1 VLWQLGVYAGG
12 CSVRLGVYGCGN
24 LFVKETKVKRSGRE
38 YRYLQL
44 VEGYRD
50 ENGKVRHRVVANLGR
65 ADALKDSG
73 QLEAL
78 AGSFAR
84 LDPPLAGIRRSV
96 GPLLLVEHF
105 LRELDVAGTVDRAL
119 PRSARS
125 VLSVGEVV
133 CALVASRLCSPSPLY
148 DVAGWA
154 SGAAVHELLG
164 IPAALLN
171 DDRLGRAL
179 ETFAVYAE
187 DLRSQVAANA
197 IERFG
202 VSAGRLHVDLTTVR
216 VAGAYEDS
224 ALVAKGWGS
233 DRRVA
238 RQVRTL
244 QAATP
249 DGTVLYSRPDPGN
262 ASELTL
268 VGAALERLLAL
279 SGPGLLIVCDSAMGQ
294 PKTLREIDHAG
305 VRFIVPLRASTG
317 FRERFVADVGHQG
330 LRAVRYLAKREA
342 GLPPRERTRYK
353 GAIRDWELTDPKTT
367 NPLMLRVAY
376 IHSSEEATQVAQAR
390 ERALQ
395 KAEDALGRVRN
406 GLGGRYYKTRRQIE
420 RRIGVILATNVTG
433 LIDAKVTTRK
443 GRLTLTWQRN
453 HEAIAATASFD
464 GIYAL
469 ATNLPSHPTAG
480 QILRLYKDQQIVERR
495 HRDVKQTLKVR
506 PIFLHNDDRVYALI
520 SIVGIALLIFGL
532 IEAQV
537 RATLGEGQQLP
548 GLLPEGRS
556 ARPTGRN
563 ILAAFQGLGLTY
575 TQHGIQLDQ
584 LTDTQ
589 HHILQLLQIQPPWPT
604 PSDHALTN
612 RGKWG

>member
-1 VLWQLGVYAGG
+1 M
-12 CSVRLGVYGCGN
+12 
-24 LFVKETKVKRSGRE
+24 FVKETRVKRSGRE
-38 YRYLQL
+38 YSYLQL

-65 ADALKDSG
+65 KDALKDSG

-84 LDPPLAGIRRSV
+84 LDPPMAGTRRSV

-105 LRELDVAGTVDRAL
+105 LRELGVKDTVDGAL

-133 CALVASRLCSPSPLY
+133 CALIASRLCSPSPLY

-164 IPAALLN
+164 IPPTLLN

-187 DLRSQVAANA
+187 HLRSRVAAGA

-202 VSAGRLHVDLTTVR
+202 VGAGRLHVDLTTVR

-224 ALVAKGWGS
+224 ALVAKGWGA

-244 QAATP
+244 QACTS

-268 VGAALERLLAL
+268 VGASLERLLEL
-279 SGPGLLIVCDSAMGQ
+279 SGPGLLIVCDSAIGQ
-294 PKTLREIDHAG
+294 PKTLREIDQAG
-305 VRFIVPLRASTG
+305 VRFVVPLRASAG
-317 FRERFVADVGHQG
+317 FRERFSADVGHHG
-330 LRAVRYLAKREA
+330 LRAVRYIPDREA
-342 GLPPRERTRYK
+342 KLPAARRTQFK
-353 GAIRDWELTDPKTT
+353 GALRDWEITDGDAPTLK
-367 NPLMLRVAY
+367 LRVAY
-376 IHSSEEATQVAQAR
+376 IHSSEEATQVADAR
-390 ERALQ
+390 ERALVQ
-395 KAEDALGRVRN
+395 AEDALTRMRN
-406 GLGGRYYKTRRQIE
+406 GLGGRYYKTRRQVE
-420 RRIGVILATNVTG
+420 HRIGVILAANVAG
-433 LIDAKVTTRK
+433 LIDVNISTRNAK
-443 GRLTLTWQRN
+443 LTLTWQRN
-453 HEAIAATASFD
+453 QDAIDTAASFD

-469 ATNLPSHPTAG
+469 ATNLPGRISAS

-495 HRDVKQTLKVR
+495 HRDMKETLKVR

-520 SIVGIALLIFGL
+520 SIVGISLLIFGL
-532 IEAQV
+532 IEAQT
-537 RATLGEGQQLP
+537 RAALGEDQQLP
-548 GLLPEGRS
+548 GLLPEGRA

-563 ILAAFQGLGLTY
+563 ILTAFQGLSLTY

-589 HHILQLLQIQPPWPT
+589 QHILDLLQIQPPWPQ
-604 PSDHALTN
+604 SDLALAN
-612 RGKWG
+612 RGKRG

>member
-1 VLWQLGVYAGG
+1 M
-12 CSVRLGVYGCGN
+12 
-24 LFVKETKVKRSGRE
+24 FVKETKVKRSGRE
-38 YRYLQL
+38 YSYLQL

-65 ADALKDSG
+65 KDALKDSG

-84 LDPPLAGIRRSV
+84 LDPPMAGTRRSV
-96 GPLLLVEHF
+96 GPLLVVEHF
-105 LRELDVAGTVDRAL
+105 IRELAVKDTVDGAL

-125 VLSVGEVV
+125 ILSVGEVV
-133 CALVASRLCSPSPLY
+133 CALIASRLCSPSPLY

-164 IPAALLN
+164 IPPALLN

-187 DLRSQVAANA
+187 DLRSRVAAGA

-202 VSAGRLHVDLTTVR
+202 VTAGRLHVDLTTVA
-216 VAGAYEDS
+216 VSGAYEHS
-224 ALVAKGWGS
+224 ALVAKGWAS

-244 QAATP
+244 QASTP

-262 ASELTL
+262 AAELTL
-268 VGAALERLLAL
+268 VGASLERLLAI
-279 SGPGLLIVCDSAMGQ
+279 SGQGLLIVCDSAMGQ
-294 PKTLREIDHAG
+294 PKTMREIDQAG
-305 VRFIVPLRASTG
+305 VRFVVPLRASAG
-317 FRERFVADVGHQG
+317 FRERFLADVGHAA
-330 LRAVRYLAKREA
+330 LRPVRYVPEREQK
-342 GLPPRERTRYK
+342 LPAERRTVFK
-353 GAIRDWELTDPKTT
+353 GALRGWDIPATDKHPS
-367 NPLMLRVAY
+367 LRLRVAY
-376 IHSSEEATQVAQAR
+376 IHSSEEAAQVADAR

-395 KAEDALGRVRN
+395 KAENALTRMRN
-406 GLGGRYYKTRRQIE
+406 GLGGRFYKTREQVE
-420 RRIGVILATNVTG
+420 RRVGQVLEVNITG
-433 LIDAKVTTRK
+433 LIDVTVSTRK
-443 GRLTLTWQRN
+443 GKLTVTWQRDQN
-453 HEAIAATASFD
+453 AIATAASFD

-469 ATNLPSHPTAG
+469 ATNLPGPITAG
-480 QILRLYKDQQIVERR
+480 KVLRLYKDQQIVERR
-495 HRDVKQTLKVR
+495 HRDMKQTLKVR
-506 PIFLHNDDRVYALI
+506 PIFLHNDDRVYALL
-520 SIVGIALLIFGL
+520 SIVGISLLVFGL
-532 IEAQV
+532 IEART
-537 RATLGEGQQLP
+537 RAALGPDQQLP
-548 GLLPEGRS
+548 GLLPEGRA

-575 TQHGIQLDQ
+575 THTGIQLDP

-589 HHILQLLQIQPPWPT
+589 QHILDLLQIQPPWPT
-604 PSDHALTN
+604 HPDLALTN

>member
-1 VLWQLGVYAGG
+1 M
-12 CSVRLGVYGCGN
+12 
-24 LFVKETKVKRSGRE
+24 FVKETKVKRAGRE
-38 YRYLQL
+38 YSYLQL

-65 ADALKDSG
+65 KDALKDSG

-84 LDPPLAGIRRSV
+84 LDPPLAGTRRSV

-105 LRELDVAGTVDRAL
+105 LRELAVKDTVDAVL

-125 VLSVGEVV
+125 ILSVGEVV
-133 CALVASRLCSPSPLY
+133 CALIASRLCSPSPLY

-164 IPAALLN
+164 IAPALLN

-179 ETFAVYAE
+179 ETFAVYSE
-187 DLRSQVAANA
+187 HLRSQVAARA

-216 VAGAYEDS
+216 VTGAYEDS
-224 ALVAKGWGS
+224 ALIAKGWGA

-244 QAATP
+244 QACTA

-262 ASELTL
+262 AAELTL
-268 VGAALERLLAL
+268 VGASLERLLAL

-294 PKTLREIDHAG
+294 PKTLREIDQAG
-305 VRFIVPLRASTG
+305 VRFIAPLRASAG
-317 FRERFVADVGHQG
+317 FCERFLADVGHAA
-330 LRAVRYLAKREA
+330 LRPVRYLPEREA
-342 GLPPRERTRYK
+342 KLPAAQRTRFK
-353 GAIRDWELTDPKTT
+353 GALRDWEIPSSA
-367 NPLMLRVAY
+367 NQPPLKLRVAY
-376 IHSSEEATQVAQAR
+376 IHSSEEATQVADAR
-390 ERALQ
+390 QRALT
-395 KAEDALGRVRN
+395 KAEDALARMRN
-406 GLGGRYYKTRRQIE
+406 GLGGRYYKTRRQVE
-420 RRIGVILATNVTG
+420 RRIGVILAANVSG
-433 LIDAKVTTRK
+433 LIDVKVSTRK
-443 GRLTLTWQRN
+443 GKLTLTWQRN
-453 HEAIAATASFD
+453 QDAITAASSFD

-469 ATNLPSHPTAG
+469 ATNIAGRISAG
-480 QILRLYKDQQIVERR
+480 QVLRLYKDQQIVERR
-495 HRDVKQTLKVR
+495 HRDLKQTLKVR

-532 IEAQV
+532 IEAQT
-537 RATLGEGQQLP
+537 RAALGPEQQLP
-548 GLLPEGRS
+548 GLLPEGRA

-575 TQHGIQLDQ
+575 THHGIQLDQ

-589 HHILQLLQIQPPWPT
+589 QHVLDLLKIQTPWPQQ
-604 PSDHALTN
+604 SHLALAS
-612 RGKWG
+612 RGKRG

>member
-1 VLWQLGVYAGG
+1 V
-12 CSVRLGVYGCGN
+12 
-24 LFVKETKVKRSGRE
+24 FVKETKVKRSGRE
-38 YRYLQL
+38 YSYLQL

-65 ADALKDSG
+65 KDALKDSG

-84 LDPPLAGIRRSV
+84 LDPPMAGTRRSV

-105 LRELDVAGTVDRAL
+105 LRELAVRDTVDGAL

-125 VLSVGEVV
+125 ILSVGEVV
-133 CALVASRLCSPSPLY
+133 CALIASRLCSPSPLY

-164 IPAALLN
+164 IPPALLN

-179 ETFAVYAE
+179 ETFAVYSE
-187 DLRSQVAANA
+187 HLRSSVAAGA

-202 VSAGRLHVDLTTVR
+202 VAAGRLHVDLTTIGVT
-216 VAGAYEDS
+216 GAYEHS
-224 ALVAKGWGS
+224 ALVAKGWAS

-244 QAATP
+244 QASTP

-262 ASELTL
+262 AAELTL
-268 VGAALERLLAL
+268 VGACLERLLEI

-294 PKTLREIDHAG
+294 PKTMREIDDAG
-305 VRFIVPLRASTG
+305 VRFIVPLRSSAG
-317 FRERFVADVGHQG
+317 FRERFLADVGHAA
-330 LRAVRYLAKREA
+330 LRPVRYVPEREA
-342 GLPPRERTRYK
+342 KLPTKLRTRFK
-353 GAIRDWELTDPKTT
+353 GALRDWEITAGDRPS
-367 NPLMLRVAY
+367 LMLRVAY
-376 IHSSEEATQVAQAR
+376 IHSSEEANQVADAR
-390 ERALQ
+390 ERALL
-395 KAEDALGRVRN
+395 KAEDALERMRN
-406 GLGGRYYKTRRQIE
+406 GLGGRYYKTQAQVE
-420 RRIGVILATNVTG
+420 RRIGQILGSNITG
-433 LIDAKVTTRK
+433 LIDVTVTTRDGK
-443 GRLTLTWQRN
+443 LTVTWQRN
-453 HEAIAATASFD
+453 QPAINTAAGFD

-469 ATNLPSHPTAG
+469 ATNLPGPVTTG

-495 HRDVKQTLKVR
+495 HRDMKQTLKVR
-506 PIFLHNDDRVYALI
+506 PIFLHNDDRVHALI

-532 IEAQV
+532 IEAQT
-537 RATLGEGQQLP
+537 RAALGPDQQLP
-548 GLLPEGRS
+548 GLLPEGR
-556 ARPTGRN
+556 AAKPTGRN

-575 TQHGIQLDQ
+575 THHGIQLDP

-589 HHILQLLQIQPPWPT
+589 QHILDLLQIQPPWPQQANL
-604 PSDHALTN
+604 ALSN
-612 RGKWG
+612 RGKWA

>member
-1 VLWQLGVYAGG
+1 M
-12 CSVRLGVYGCGN
+12 
-24 LFVKETKVKRSGRE
+24 FVKETKVKRSGRE
-38 YRYLQL
+38 YCYLQL

-50 ENGKVRHRVVANLGR
+50 EHGKVRHRVVANLGR
-65 ADALKDSG
+65 KDALKDSG

-84 LDPPLAGIRRSV
+84 LDPPMAGTRRSV

-105 LRELDVAGTVDRAL
+105 LSELGVQETVDAAL

-133 CALVASRLCSPSPLY
+133 CALIASRLCSPSPLY

-164 IPAALLN
+164 IPPALLN

-179 ETFAVYAE
+179 ETFAVYSE
-187 DLRSQVAANA
+187 HLRSQVAARA

-216 VAGAYEDS
+216 VTGAYENS
-224 ALVAKGWGS
+224 ALIAKGWGA

-244 QAATP
+244 QACTA

-262 ASELTL
+262 AAELTL
-268 VGAALERLLAL
+268 VGASLERLLEL

-294 PKTLREIDHAG
+294 PKTLREIDQAG
-305 VRFIVPLRASTG
+305 VRFIVPLRASAG
-317 FRERFVADVGHQG
+317 FRERFLADVGHAG
-330 LRAVRYLAKREA
+330 LRPVRYLPEREA
-342 GLPPRERTRYK
+342 KLPAAQRTRFK
-353 GAIRDWELTDPKTT
+353 GALRDWEIPSSRDQP
-367 NPLMLRVAY
+367 PLKLRVAY
-376 IHSSEEATQVAQAR
+376 IHSSEEATQVAEAR
-390 ERALQ
+390 QRALT
-395 KAEDALGRVRN
+395 KAEDALQRMRN
-406 GLGGRYYKTRRQIE
+406 GLGGRYYKTRRQVE
-420 RRIGVILATNVTG
+420 RRIGVILAANLSG
-433 LIDAKVTTRK
+433 LIDAKVSTRNGK
-443 GRLTLTWQRN
+443 LTLSWQRN
-453 HEAIAATASFD
+453 QDAITAAASFD

-469 ATNLPSHPTAG
+469 ATNLPGRLSAG
-480 QILRLYKDQQIVERR
+480 QVLRLYKDQQIVERR
-495 HRDVKQTLKVR
+495 HRDLKQTLKVR

-532 IEAQV
+532 IEAQT
-537 RATLGEGQQLP
+537 RAALGEDQQLP
-548 GLLPEGRS
+548 GLLPEGRA

-575 TQHGIQLDQ
+575 THHGIQLDQ

-589 HHILQLLQIQPPWPT
+589 QHVLDLLKIQPTWPQQ
-604 PSDHALTN
+604 PDLALAN

>member
-1 VLWQLGVYAGG
+1 M
-12 CSVRLGVYGCGN
+12 
-24 LFVKETKVKRSGRE
+24 FVKETKVKRSGRE
-38 YRYLQL
+38 YSYLQL

-50 ENGKVRHRVVANLGR
+50 EDGKVRHRVVANLGR
-65 ADALKDSG
+65 KDALKDSG

-84 LDPPLAGIRRSV
+84 LDPPMAGTRRSV

-105 LRELDVAGTVDRAL
+105 LRELNVKDTVDGAL

-148 DVAGWA
+148 DIAGWA

-164 IPAALLN
+164 IPPALLN

-187 DLRSQVAANA
+187 DLRSRVAAGA

-202 VSAGRLHVDLTTVR
+202 VTAGRLHVDLTTVG
-216 VAGAYEDS
+216 VSGAYEHS
-224 ALVAKGWGS
+224 ALVAKGWAS

-244 QAATP
+244 QASTP

-262 ASELTL
+262 AAELTL
-268 VGAALERLLAL
+268 VGASLERLLQV

-294 PKTLREIDHAG
+294 PKTMREIDHAG
-305 VRFIVPLRASTG
+305 VRFVVPLRASVG
-317 FRERFVADVGHQG
+317 FRERFLTEVGHAA
-330 LRAVRYLAKREA
+330 LRPVRYVPERESK
-342 GLPPRERTRYK
+342 LPPVQRTRFK
-353 GAIRDWELTDPKTT
+353 GALRDWEIPGSDKHP
-367 NPLMLRVAY
+367 PLHLRVAY
-376 IHSSEEATQVAQAR
+376 IHSSEEATQVADAR
-390 ERALQ
+390 ERALV
-395 KAEDALGRVRN
+395 KAEDALQRMRN
-406 GLGGRYYKTRRQIE
+406 GLGGRYYKTQAQVE
-420 RRIGVILATNVTG
+420 RRIGQIIGVNITG
-433 LIDAKVTTRK
+433 LIDVTVTTRDEK
-443 GRLTLTWQRN
+443 LTLAWNRN
-453 HEAIAATASFD
+453 QEAISTAASFD

-469 ATNLPSHPTAG
+469 ATNLPGRITAG
-480 QILRLYKDQQIVERR
+480 KILRLYKDQQIVERR
-495 HRDVKQTLKVR
+495 HRDMKQTLKVR
-506 PIFLHNDDRVYALI
+506 PIFLHNDDRVYALL
-520 SIVGIALLIFGL
+520 SIVGISLLIFGL
-532 IEAQV
+532 IEAQT
-537 RATLGEGQQLP
+537 RAALGPEQQLP
-548 GLLPEGRS
+548 GLLPEGR
-556 ARPTGRN
+556 AAKPTGRN

-575 TQHGIQLDQ
+575 THTGIQLDR

-589 HHILQLLQIQPPWPT
+589 QHILELLEIQPPWPT
-604 PSDHALTN
+604 QADLALTS